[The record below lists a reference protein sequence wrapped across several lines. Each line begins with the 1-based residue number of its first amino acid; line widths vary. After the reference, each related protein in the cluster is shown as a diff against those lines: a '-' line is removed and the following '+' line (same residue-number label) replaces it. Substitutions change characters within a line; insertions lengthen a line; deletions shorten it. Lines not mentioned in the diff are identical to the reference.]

1 MYVVRRL
8 LQAIPVVLGITIVT
22 FFLLRL
28 IPGDPAMTLLGN
40 RGTPEQIAALRAR
53 WGLNEPIW
61 IQFWLFLK
69 QLAHGDTGASLF
81 YEVPTRTLIASR
93 IGVTMS
99 LVAMATVFSV
109 LIAVPLATIAAVR
122 KDRSADHV
130 IRAVPLVGL
139 GMPSFW
145 VGLVLILIFAVNLG
159 WFPVGGWGDT
169 LPEHIYGLILPAL
182 TAALAIV
189 PLLIRSLRVGMLEV
203 LQADYIATVRAKGV
217 REHRVLLIHVAR
229 NAIIPTLTLLGINI
243 AFLIGATVVVER
255 VFQLNGL
262 GSLMLTSISNRDF
275 PVVQGVTF
283 VFALSVIII
292 NLATDLTAAR
302 LDPRIRLS

>member
-1 MYVVRRL
+1 MYIVRRL
-8 LQAIPVVLGITIVT
+8 AQAIPVVLGITIVT

-40 RGTPEQIAALRAR
+40 RGTPAQIAALRAR
-53 WGLNEPIW
+53 WGLDEPIW
-61 IQFWLFLK
+61 VQFWLFVK

-81 YEVPTRTLIASR
+81 YAVPTRTLIASR
-93 IGVTMS
+93 IGVTMA
-99 LVAMATVFSV
+99 LVALATFFAV
-109 LIAVPLATIAAVR
+109 LITVPLATIAAVR
-122 KDRSADHV
+122 KDRLEDHV
-130 IRAVPLVGL
+130 IRAVPIVGL

-145 VGLVLILIFAVNLG
+145 VGLVLILVFGVNLG

-169 LPEHIYGLILPAL
+169 IGQHIHALILPAL
-182 TAALAIV
+182 TSALAIV
-189 PLLIRSLRVGMLEV
+189 PLLVRSLRVGMLEV
-203 LQADYIATVRAKGV
+203 LQADYIATVRAKGL
-217 REHRVLLIHVAR
+217 RQHRVLLVHVAR
-229 NAIIPTLTLLGINI
+229 NALIPTLTLLGINV

-283 VFALSVIII
+283 VLALSVVII
-292 NLATDLTAAR
+292 NLVTDLTAAR

>member
-1 MYVVRRL
+1 VYVIRRL
-8 LQAIPVVLGITIVT
+8 VQAIPVVLGITIIT

-40 RGTPEQIAALRAR
+40 RGTPEQIALLRAR

-81 YEVPTRTLIASR
+81 YQVPTRTLIASR

-99 LVAMATVFSV
+99 LVAFATVFSI
-109 LIAVPLATIAAVR
+109 LITVPLATIAAIR
-122 KDRSADHV
+122 KDRAADQV

-145 VGLVLILIFAVNLG
+145 VGLVLILVFAVNLG

-169 LPEHIYGLILPAL
+169 IPEHIYGLILPAL
-182 TAALAIV
+182 TSALAIV

-203 LQADYIATVRAKGV
+203 LQADYIATARSKGL
-217 REHRVLLIHVAR
+217 RELRVLLVHVAR

-262 GSLMLTSISNRDF
+262 GSLMLSAISNRDF

-283 VFALSVIII
+283 VFALSVVII
-292 NLATDLTAAR
+292 NLVTDLTAAR

>member
-1 MYVVRRL
+1 MYIVRRL
-8 LQAIPVVLGITIVT
+8 AQAIPVVLGITIVT

-53 WGLNEPIW
+53 WGLEEPIW
-61 IQFWLFLK
+61 VQFWLFLK

-99 LVAMATVFSV
+99 LVAFATIFSV
-109 LIAVPLATIAAVR
+109 LITVPLATIAAIR
-122 KDRSADHV
+122 KDRPADHV

-145 VGLVLILIFAVNLG
+145 VGLVLILVFAVNLG

-169 LPEHIYGLILPAL
+169 IPEHIYALILPGL
-182 TAALAIV
+182 TSALAIV
-189 PLLIRSLRVGMLEV
+189 PLLVRSLRVGMLEV
-203 LQADYIATVRAKGV
+203 LQADYIATVRAKGL
-217 REHRVLLIHVAR
+217 REHRVLLFHVAR

-262 GSLMLTSISNRDF
+262 GTLMLTSISNRDF

-283 VFALSVIII
+283 VLALSVVII

>member
-1 MYVVRRL
+1 
-8 LQAIPVVLGITIVT
+8 
-22 FFLLRL
+22 
-28 IPGDPAMTLLGN
+28 
-40 RGTPEQIAALRAR
+40 
-53 WGLNEPIW
+53 
-61 IQFWLFLK
+61 
-69 QLAHGDTGASLF
+69 
-81 YEVPTRTLIASR
+81 
-93 IGVTMS
+93 
-99 LVAMATVFSV
+99 
-109 LIAVPLATIAAVR
+109 
-122 KDRSADHV
+122 
-130 IRAVPLVGL
+130 
-139 GMPSFW
+139 MPSFW

>member
-61 IQFWLFLK
+61 TQFWLFLK

-81 YEVPTRTLIASR
+81 YEVPTRTLIVGR

-169 LPEHIYGLILPAL
+169 IPEHIYGLILPAL
-182 TAALAIV
+182 TSALAIV
-189 PLLIRSLRVGMLEV
+189 PLLVRSLRVGMLEV
-203 LQADYIATVRAKGV
+203 LQADYIATARSKGL

-292 NLATDLTAAR
+292 NLVTDLTAAR

>member
-1 MYVVRRL
+1 VYVVRRL

-81 YEVPTRTLIASR
+81 YQVPTRMLIAGR

-99 LVAMATVFSV
+99 LVAMATIFSV

-182 TAALAIV
+182 TSALAIV
-189 PLLIRSLRVGMLEV
+189 PLLVRSLRVGMLEV
-203 LQADYIATVRAKGV
+203 LQADYIATVRSKGL

-283 VFALSVIII
+283 VFALSVVII

>member
-8 LQAIPVVLGITIVT
+8 AQAIPVVLGITIVT

-53 WGLNEPIW
+53 WGLDEPIW

-93 IGVTMS
+93 IGVTMA
-99 LVAMATVFSV
+99 LVAFATLFSV
-109 LIAVPLATIAAVR
+109 LITVPLATIAAIR
-122 KDRSADHV
+122 KDRPADHA

-169 LPEHIYGLILPAL
+169 IPEHIYALILPGL
-182 TAALAIV
+182 TSALAIV
-189 PLLIRSLRVGMLEV
+189 PLLVRSLRVGMLEV
-203 LQADYIATVRAKGV
+203 LQADYIATVRSKGL
-217 REHRVLLIHVAR
+217 REHRVLLVHVAR
-229 NAIIPTLTLLGINI
+229 NAVIPTLTLLGINI

-283 VFALSVIII
+283 VLALSVVII
-292 NLATDLTAAR
+292 NLVTDLTAAR

>member
-1 MYVVRRL
+1 MYIVRRL
-8 LQAIPVVLGITIVT
+8 AQAIPVVLGITIVT

-53 WGLNEPIW
+53 WGLDEPIW
-61 IQFWLFLK
+61 VQFWLFLK

-99 LVAMATVFSV
+99 LVAFATIFSV
-109 LIAVPLATIAAVR
+109 LISVPLATIAAIR
-122 KDRSADHV
+122 KDRPADHV

-169 LPEHIYGLILPAL
+169 IPEHIYALILPGL
-182 TAALAIV
+182 TSALAIV
-189 PLLIRSLRVGMLEV
+189 PLLVRSLRVGMLEV
-203 LQADYIATVRAKGV
+203 LQADYIATVRAKGL
-217 REHRVLLIHVAR
+217 REPRVLLVHVAR

-262 GSLMLTSISNRDF
+262 GTLMLTSISNRDF

-283 VFALSVIII
+283 VLALSVVVI

>member
-1 MYVVRRL
+1 VYVVRRL
-8 LQAIPVVLGITIVT
+8 VQAIPVVLGITIVT

-40 RGTPEQIAALRAR
+40 HGTPEQIALLRAR
-53 WGLNEPIW
+53 WGLDEPIW

-81 YEVPTRTLIASR
+81 YQVPTRTLIASR
-93 IGVTMS
+93 ISVTMA
-99 LVAMATVFSV
+99 LVAFATLFSV
-109 LIAVPLATIAAVR
+109 LIAVPLATIAATR

-145 VGLVLILIFAVNLG
+145 VGLVLILVFAVNLG

-169 LPEHIYGLILPAL
+169 ITEHIYRLILPGL
-182 TAALAIV
+182 TSALAIV
-189 PLLIRSLRVGMLEV
+189 PLLVRSLRVGMLEV
-203 LQADYIATVRAKGV
+203 LQADYVATARSKGL

-262 GSLMLTSISNRDF
+262 GSLMLASISNRDF

-283 VFALSVIII
+283 VFALSVVII
-292 NLATDLTAAR
+292 NLVTDLTAAR

>member
-1 MYVVRRL
+1 VYVVRRL

-61 IQFWLFLK
+61 TQFWLFLK

-81 YEVPTRTLIASR
+81 YEVPTRTLIVGR

-169 LPEHIYGLILPAL
+169 IPEHIYGLILPAL
-182 TAALAIV
+182 TSALAIV
-189 PLLIRSLRVGMLEV
+189 PLLVRSLRVGMLEV
-203 LQADYIATVRAKGV
+203 LQADYIATARSKGL

-292 NLATDLTAAR
+292 NLVTDLTAAR

>member
-1 MYVVRRL
+1 MYVLRRL

-40 RGTPEQIAALRAR
+40 RGTPAQIAALRTR
-53 WGLNEPIW
+53 WGLNDPIW
-61 IQFWLFLK
+61 TQFWLFLK

-81 YEVPTRTLIASR
+81 YQVPTRTLIASR

-99 LVAMATVFSV
+99 LVAFATLFSV
-109 LIAVPLATIAAVR
+109 LIAVPLATIAAIR
-122 KDRSADHV
+122 KDRPTDHV

-145 VGLVLILIFAVNLG
+145 VGLVLILVFAVNLG

-169 LPEHIYGLILPAL
+169 IPEHIYGLILPGL
-182 TAALAIV
+182 TSALAIV
-189 PLLIRSLRVGMLEV
+189 PLLVRSLRVGMLEV
-203 LQADYIATVRAKGV
+203 LQADYVATVRSKGV
-217 REHRVLLIHVAR
+217 REHRVLLVHVAR

-262 GSLMLTSISNRDF
+262 GSLMLTAISNRDF

-283 VFALSVIII
+283 VFALSVVII
-292 NLATDLTAAR
+292 NLVTDLTAAR

>member
-1 MYVVRRL
+1 VYVVRRL

-99 LVAMATVFSV
+99 LVAMATIFSV

-169 LPEHIYGLILPAL
+169 IPEHIYGLILPAL
-182 TAALAIV
+182 TSALAIV
-189 PLLIRSLRVGMLEV
+189 PLLVRSLRVGMLEV
-203 LQADYIATVRAKGV
+203 LQADYIATARSKGL

-292 NLATDLTAAR
+292 NLVTDLTAAR

>member
-1 MYVVRRL
+1 VYIVRRL
-8 LQAIPVVLGITIVT
+8 LQAIPVVLGITIIT

-40 RGTPEQIAALRAR
+40 HATPEQIAALRAR
-53 WGLNEPIW
+53 WGLDEPIW
-61 IQFWLFLK
+61 TQFWLFLK

-81 YEVPTRTLIASR
+81 YAVPTRTLIASR

-99 LVAMATVFSV
+99 LVALATLFSV
-109 LIAVPLATIAAVR
+109 LITVPLATIAAIR

-169 LPEHIYGLILPAL
+169 IPEHIYGLILPAL
-182 TAALAIV
+182 TSALAIV
-189 PLLIRSLRVGMLEV
+189 PLLVRSLRVGMLEV
-203 LQADYIATVRAKGV
+203 LQADYIATARSKGL

-283 VFALSVIII
+283 VFALSVVII
-292 NLATDLTAAR
+292 NLTTDLTAAR

>member
-1 MYVVRRL
+1 MYVARRL

-40 RGTPEQIAALRAR
+40 HGTPAQIAALRAR
-53 WGLNEPIW
+53 WGLDEPIW
-61 IQFWLFLK
+61 VQFWLFLK

-99 LVAMATVFSV
+99 LVALATVFSV
-109 LIAVPLATIAAVR
+109 LISVPLATIAAIR

-145 VGLVLILIFAVNLG
+145 IGLVLILVFAVNLG

-169 LPEHIYGLILPAL
+169 FPEHVYGLILPAL
-182 TAALAIV
+182 TSALAIV
-189 PLLIRSLRVGMLEV
+189 PLLVRSLRVGMLEV
-203 LQADYIATVRAKGV
+203 LQADYIATARAKGL
-217 REHRVLLIHVAR
+217 REHRVLIIHVAR

-283 VFALSVIII
+283 VFAMSVVII

>member
-1 MYVVRRL
+1 VYIVRRL
-8 LQAIPVVLGITIVT
+8 LQAIPVVLGITIIT

-40 RGTPEQIAALRAR
+40 HATPEQIAALRAR
-53 WGLNEPIW
+53 WGLDEPVW
-61 IQFWLFLK
+61 TQFWLFLK
-69 QLAHGDTGASLF
+69 QLSHGDTGASLF
-81 YEVPTRTLIASR
+81 YAVPTRTLIASR

-99 LVAMATVFSV
+99 LVAFATLFSV
-109 LIAVPLATIAAVR
+109 LITVPLATIAAIR

-145 VGLVLILIFAVNLG
+145 VGLVLILVFAVNLG

-182 TAALAIV
+182 TSALAIV
-189 PLLIRSLRVGMLEV
+189 PLLVRSLRVGMLEV
-203 LQADYIATVRAKGV
+203 LQADYIATARSKGL

-283 VFALSVIII
+283 VFALSVVII

>member
-61 IQFWLFLK
+61 VQFWLFLK

-99 LVAMATVFSV
+99 LVAMATLFSV
-109 LIAVPLATIAAVR
+109 VIAVPLATIAAIR

-169 LPEHIYGLILPAL
+169 IPEHIYGLVLPAL
-182 TAALAIV
+182 TSALAIV
-189 PLLIRSLRVGMLEV
+189 PLLVRSLRVGMLEV
-203 LQADYIATVRAKGV
+203 LQADYIATVRSKGL

-292 NLATDLTAAR
+292 NLVTDLTAAR

>member
-1 MYVVRRL
+1 VYVVRRL

-61 IQFWLFLK
+61 VQFWLFLR

-99 LVAMATVFSV
+99 LVAMATLFSV
-109 LIAVPLATIAAVR
+109 VIAVPLATIAAIR

-169 LPEHIYGLILPAL
+169 IPEHIYGLVLPAL
-182 TAALAIV
+182 TSALAIV
-189 PLLIRSLRVGMLEV
+189 PLLVRSLRVGMLEV
-203 LQADYIATVRAKGV
+203 LQADYIATVRSKGL

-292 NLATDLTAAR
+292 NLVTDLTAAR

>member
-1 MYVVRRL
+1 VYVVRRL

-61 IQFWLFLK
+61 VQFWLFLK

-99 LVAMATVFSV
+99 LVAMATLFSV
-109 LIAVPLATIAAVR
+109 VIAVPLATIAAIR

-169 LPEHIYGLILPAL
+169 IPEHIYGLVLPAL
-182 TAALAIV
+182 TSALAIV
-189 PLLIRSLRVGMLEV
+189 PLLVRSLRVGMLEV
-203 LQADYIATVRAKGV
+203 LQADYIATVRSKGL

-292 NLATDLTAAR
+292 NLVTDLTAAR

>member
-109 LIAVPLATIAAVR
+109 LIAVPLATIAAIR

>member
-1 MYVVRRL
+1 VYVVRRL

-40 RGTPEQIAALRAR
+40 RGTPEQIAALRER

-69 QLAHGDTGASLF
+69 QLTHGDTGASLF

-99 LVAMATVFSV
+99 LVAFATLFSV

-169 LPEHIYGLILPAL
+169 IPEHIYGLILPAL
-182 TAALAIV
+182 TSALAIV

-203 LQADYIATVRAKGV
+203 LQADYIATARSKGL

-262 GSLMLTSISNRDF
+262 GSLMLSAISNRDF

-283 VFALSVIII
+283 VFALSVVII

>member
-81 YEVPTRTLIASR
+81 YQVPTRTLIASR

-99 LVAMATVFSV
+99 LVAMATIFSV

-159 WFPVGGWGDT
+159 WFPVGGWGST
-169 LPEHIYGLILPAL
+169 VPEHIYSLVLPAL
-182 TAALAIV
+182 TSALAIV
-189 PLLIRSLRVGMLEV
+189 PLLVRSLRVGMLEV
-203 LQADYIATVRAKGV
+203 LQADYIATVRSKGL

-283 VFALSVIII
+283 VFALSVVII

>member
-1 MYVVRRL
+1 VYVVRRL

-81 YEVPTRTLIASR
+81 YQVPTRTLIAGR

-99 LVAMATVFSV
+99 LVAMATIFSV

-182 TAALAIV
+182 TSALAIV
-189 PLLIRSLRVGMLEV
+189 PLLVRSLRVGMLEV
-203 LQADYIATVRAKGV
+203 LQADYIATVRSKGL

-283 VFALSVIII
+283 VFALSVVII

>member
-1 MYVVRRL
+1 MYIVRRL
-8 LQAIPVVLGITIVT
+8 AQAIPVVLGITIVT

-53 WGLNEPIW
+53 WGLDEPIW

-81 YEVPTRTLIASR
+81 YQVPTRTLIASR

-99 LVAMATVFSV
+99 LVAFATLFSV
-109 LIAVPLATIAAVR
+109 LITVPLATIAAIR

-169 LPEHIYGLILPAL
+169 FAEHVYGLILPAL
-182 TAALAIV
+182 TSALAIV
-189 PLLIRSLRVGMLEV
+189 PLLVRSLRVGMLEV
-203 LQADYIATVRAKGV
+203 LQADYIATVRSKGL
-217 REHRVLLIHVAR
+217 REHRVLLVHVAR
-229 NAIIPTLTLLGINI
+229 NAVIPTLTLLGINI

-283 VFALSVIII
+283 VFALSVVII
-292 NLATDLTAAR
+292 NLVTDLTAAR

>member
-1 MYVVRRL
+1 VYVVRRL
-8 LQAIPVVLGITIVT
+8 LQAIPVVLGITIIT

-40 RGTPEQIAALRAR
+40 RGTPEQIALLRAR
-53 WGLNEPIW
+53 WGLDEPIW

-81 YEVPTRTLIASR
+81 YQVPTRTLIASR
-93 IGVTMS
+93 IGVTMA
-99 LVAMATVFSV
+99 LVAFATLFSI
-109 LIAVPLATIAAVR
+109 LITVPLATIAAIR

-145 VGLVLILIFAVNLG
+145 VGLVLILVFAVNLG
-159 WFPVGGWGDT
+159 WFPVGGWGET
-169 LPEHIYGLILPAL
+169 IPEHIYGLILPAL
-182 TAALAIV
+182 TSALAIV
-189 PLLIRSLRVGMLEV
+189 PLLVRSLRVGMLEV
-203 LQADYIATVRAKGV
+203 LQADYIATARSKGL

-262 GSLMLTSISNRDF
+262 GSLMLSAISNRDF

-283 VFALSVIII
+283 VFALSVVII

>member
-1 MYVVRRL
+1 MYIVRRL
-8 LQAIPVVLGITIVT
+8 AQAIPVVLGITIVT

-40 RGTPEQIAALRAR
+40 HGTPEQIAVLRAR
-53 WGLNEPIW
+53 WGLDEPIW

-69 QLAHGDTGASLF
+69 QLAHGDTGPSLF
-81 YEVPTRTLIASR
+81 YQVPTRTLIASR
-93 IGVTMS
+93 IGVTMA
-99 LVAMATVFSV
+99 LVAFATVFSV
-109 LIAVPLATIAAVR
+109 LITVPLATIAAIR
-122 KDRSADHV
+122 KDRPADHV

-145 VGLVLILIFAVNLG
+145 VGLVLILVFAVNLG

-169 LPEHIYGLILPAL
+169 VPEHVYGLILPGL
-182 TAALAIV
+182 TSALAIV
-189 PLLIRSLRVGMLEV
+189 PLLVRSLRVGMLEV
-203 LQADYIATVRAKGV
+203 LQADYIATVRSKGL
-217 REHRVLLIHVAR
+217 REHRVLLVHVAR

-262 GSLMLTSISNRDF
+262 GSLMLASISNRDF

-283 VFALSVIII
+283 VFALSVVMI
-292 NLATDLTAAR
+292 NLVTDLAAAR

>member
-1 MYVVRRL
+1 MYVIRRL
-8 LQAIPVVLGITIVT
+8 VQAIPVVLGITIIT

-40 RGTPEQIAALRAR
+40 RGTPEQIALLRAR

-81 YEVPTRTLIASR
+81 YQVPTRTLIASR

-99 LVAMATVFSV
+99 LVAFATVFSI
-109 LIAVPLATIAAVR
+109 LITVPLATIAAIR
-122 KDRSADHV
+122 KDRAADQV

-145 VGLVLILIFAVNLG
+145 VGLVLILVFAVNLG

-169 LPEHIYGLILPAL
+169 IPEHIYGLILPAL
-182 TAALAIV
+182 TSALAIV

-203 LQADYIATVRAKGV
+203 LQADYIATARSKGL
-217 REHRVLLIHVAR
+217 RELRVLLVHVAR

-262 GSLMLTSISNRDF
+262 GSLMLSAISNRDF

-283 VFALSVIII
+283 VFALSVVII
-292 NLATDLTAAR
+292 NLVTDLTAAR

>member
-8 LQAIPVVLGITIVT
+8 LQAIPVVLGITIIT

-81 YEVPTRTLIASR
+81 YQVPTRTLIASR

-99 LVAMATVFSV
+99 LVAFATVFSV
-109 LIAVPLATIAAVR
+109 LITVPLATIAAIR
-122 KDRSADHV
+122 KDRSADQV

-169 LPEHIYGLILPAL
+169 IPEHIYGLILPAL
-182 TAALAIV
+182 TSALAIV

-203 LQADYIATVRAKGV
+203 LQADYIATARSKGL

-262 GSLMLTSISNRDF
+262 GSLMLSAISNRDF

-283 VFALSVIII
+283 VFALSVVII

>member
-81 YEVPTRTLIASR
+81 YQVPTRTLIASR

-99 LVAMATVFSV
+99 LVAMATIFSV

-159 WFPVGGWGDT
+159 WFPVGGWGST
-169 LPEHIYGLILPAL
+169 VPEHIYSLVLPAL
-182 TAALAIV
+182 TSALAIV
-189 PLLIRSLRVGMLEV
+189 PLLVRSLRVGMLEV
-203 LQADYIATVRAKGV
+203 LQADYIATVRSKGL

-292 NLATDLTAAR
+292 NLVTDLTAAR

>member
-1 MYVVRRL
+1 VYVVRRL

-81 YEVPTRTLIASR
+81 YQVPTRTLIASR

-99 LVAMATVFSV
+99 LVAMATIFSV

-159 WFPVGGWGDT
+159 WFPVGGWGST
-169 LPEHIYGLILPAL
+169 VPEHIYSLVLPAL
-182 TAALAIV
+182 TSALAIV
-189 PLLIRSLRVGMLEV
+189 PLLVRSLRVGMLEV
-203 LQADYIATVRAKGV
+203 LQADYIATVRSKGL

-292 NLATDLTAAR
+292 NLVTDLTAAR

>member
-1 MYVVRRL
+1 VYVVRRL
-8 LQAIPVVLGITIVT
+8 VQAIPVVLGITIVT

-40 RGTPEQIAALRAR
+40 HGTPEQIALLRAR
-53 WGLNEPIW
+53 WGLDEPIW

-81 YEVPTRTLIASR
+81 YQVPTRTLIASR
-93 IGVTMS
+93 ISVTMA
-99 LVAMATVFSV
+99 LVAFATLFSV
-109 LIAVPLATIAAVR
+109 LIAVPLATIAATR

-145 VGLVLILIFAVNLG
+145 VGLVLILVFAVNLG

-169 LPEHIYGLILPAL
+169 IPEHIYRLILPGL
-182 TAALAIV
+182 TSALAIV
-189 PLLIRSLRVGMLEV
+189 PLLVRSLRVGMLEV
-203 LQADYIATVRAKGV
+203 LQADYVATARSKGL

-262 GSLMLTSISNRDF
+262 GSLMLASISNRDF

-283 VFALSVIII
+283 VFALSVVII
-292 NLATDLTAAR
+292 NLVTDLTAAR

>member
-8 LQAIPVVLGITIVT
+8 VQAIPVVLGITIVT

-40 RGTPEQIAALRAR
+40 HGTPEQIDLLRAR
-53 WGLNEPIW
+53 WGLDEPIW

-81 YEVPTRTLIASR
+81 YQVPTRTLIASR
-93 IGVTMS
+93 ISVTMA
-99 LVAMATVFSV
+99 LVAFATLFSV
-109 LIAVPLATIAAVR
+109 LIAVPLATIAATR

-145 VGLVLILIFAVNLG
+145 VGLVLILVFAVNLG

-169 LPEHIYGLILPAL
+169 VPEHIYRLILPGL
-182 TAALAIV
+182 TSALAIV
-189 PLLIRSLRVGMLEV
+189 PLLVRSLRVGMLEV
-203 LQADYIATVRAKGV
+203 LQADYVATARSKGL

-262 GSLMLTSISNRDF
+262 GSLMLASISNRDF

-283 VFALSVIII
+283 VFALSVVII
-292 NLATDLTAAR
+292 NLVTDLTAAR

>member
-8 LQAIPVVLGITIVT
+8 VQAIPVVLGITIVT

-40 RGTPEQIAALRAR
+40 HGTPEQIALLRAR
-53 WGLNEPIW
+53 WGLDEPIW

-81 YEVPTRTLIASR
+81 YQVPTRTLIASR
-93 IGVTMS
+93 ISVTMA
-99 LVAMATVFSV
+99 LVAFATLFSV
-109 LIAVPLATIAAVR
+109 LIAVPLATIAATR

-145 VGLVLILIFAVNLG
+145 VGLVLILVFAVNLG

-169 LPEHIYGLILPAL
+169 ITEHIYRLILPGL
-182 TAALAIV
+182 TSALAIV
-189 PLLIRSLRVGMLEV
+189 PLLVRSLRVGMLEV
-203 LQADYIATVRAKGV
+203 LQADYVATARSKGL

-262 GSLMLTSISNRDF
+262 GSLMLASISNRDF

-283 VFALSVIII
+283 VFALSVVII
-292 NLATDLTAAR
+292 NLVTDLTAAR